1 MNKIKGFIKKISV
14 FLIVAMVCGIIVPS
28 GAKAAVELDYD
39 YIGDAFSEGLMIVGK
54 DKKYG
59 YIDEAGKEI
68 VEPKYD
74 DAWNFRE
81 GLAKVEKDGKLGF
94 IDKAGNEII
103 EPKYD
108 DVDEFKEGI
117 ARVKKDGKYSIIDK
131 KGEIVFSL
139 KYNNLSEE
147 D

>member
-74 DAWNFRE
+74 D
-81 GLAKVEKDGKLGF
+81 
-94 IDKAGNEII
+94 
-103 EPKYD
+103 
-108 DVDEFKEGI
+108 VDEFKEGI